1 MSGYNRESLRDDT
14 NEYVGDLCKLI
25 ADPYNKS
32 VSGNMASP
40 GSASGARIY
49 VSEGS
54 GTISAIDDTVK
65 NIVVVYDPEAT
76 LRRGQAQ
83 MIVFERNSAGV
94 VKKVSAVKVGRSSTD
109 FLAAGVVSSAL
120 TVKNTSSVDQIAGA
134 QTQATLYSVPK
145 TIKSLTASDLLQF
158 ATDKDSH
165 LISNVT
171 SKMDHTVTNSPT
183 DHNGV
188 SMALL
193 RDKAFSNN
201 ANITF
206 NVAASL
212 ATAAQGF
219 TQGGAFPVTG
229 GGTDAGKTA
238 QAAAAVGATLPAAS
252 ITNALFDSSLDLTK
266 SPFALDTYK
275 ADASFNLSIQ
285 AINNAAASDVVFTAY
300 ALAADDTVLAAQSV
314 LITADAANNAA
325 VVASLNCHLESDT
338 LPIDRL
344 VLTPTLGAAAVAY
357 AVERDV
363 AGVSSGIITANSET
377 ADIPGRGIHVC
388 VLEGVNSGASINVHG
403 ANVIS
408 GVPDSDNAFISNSTS
423 SDKVYDFSQI
433 QGMLATFKHTIPRA
447 FTGMGASATKFA
459 LQEWFS
465 SEGMNVAM
473 EAMSF
478 RRIGRA
484 FKQIGGIA
492 KEVRRGAS
500 TAAGVA
506 QPLLKVG
513 GTGLMMY
520 GGARGKA
527 LGAGMLATDQG
538 IDAARATG
546 VLER

>member
-1 MSGYNRESLRDDT
+1 
-14 NEYVGDLCKLI
+14 
-25 ADPYNKS
+25 
-32 VSGNMASP
+32 MASP

-219 TQGGAFPVTG
+219 TREVHSPSL
-229 GGTDAGKTA
+229 
-238 QAAAAVGATLPAAS
+238 AVGL
-252 ITNALFDSSLDLTK
+252 
-266 SPFALDTYK
+266 
-275 ADASFNLSIQ
+275 
-285 AINNAAASDVVFTAY
+285 
-300 ALAADDTVLAAQSV
+300 VLAR
-314 LITADAANNAA
+314 
-325 VVASLNCHLESDT
+325 
-338 LPIDRL
+338 RL
-344 VLTPTLGAAAVAY
+344 
-357 AVERDV
+357 
-363 AGVSSGIITANSET
+363 
-377 ADIPGRGIHVC
+377 
-388 VLEGVNSGASINVHG
+388 
-403 ANVIS
+403 
-408 GVPDSDNAFISNSTS
+408 
-423 SDKVYDFSQI
+423 K
-433 QGMLATFKHTIPRA
+433 
-447 FTGMGASATKFA
+447 
-459 LQEWFS
+459 
-465 SEGMNVAM
+465 
-473 EAMSF
+473 
-478 RRIGRA
+478 
-484 FKQIGGIA
+484 
-492 KEVRRGAS
+492 
-500 TAAGVA
+500 
-506 QPLLKVG
+506 PLLQSEQHCRRPVSPMPC
-513 GTGLMMY
+513 LI
-520 GGARGKA
+520 AP
-527 LGAGMLATDQG
+527 L
-538 IDAARATG
+538 I
-546 VLER
+546 